1 MFLLNLYVNMMIL
14 IEFRLKS
21 DDFLIKEL
29 ARVSEK
35 QAQDGWGLL
44 KGADWG
50 IPYRGQRALILGIHV
65 LLA

>member
-35 QAQDGWGLL
+35 QAQDG
-44 KGADWG
+44 
-50 IPYRGQRALILGIHV
+50 
-65 LLA
+65 